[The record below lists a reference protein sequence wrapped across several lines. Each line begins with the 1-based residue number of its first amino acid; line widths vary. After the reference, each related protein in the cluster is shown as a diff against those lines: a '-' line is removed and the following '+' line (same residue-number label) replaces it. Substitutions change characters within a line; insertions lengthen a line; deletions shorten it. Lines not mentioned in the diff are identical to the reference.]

1 MLIVKIMQI
10 VHLFKHDIKYVKRAT
25 FLFLRLLFFLYKLNY
40 FTLKV
45 NLKTSTFNQ
54 CPLVLLKIQLIVT
67 FPFFLAVT
75 LCPPSESPFVAT
87 VAMLELLL
95 FQFVVAG

>member
-1 MLIVKIMQI
+1 MKNMQI
-10 VHLFKHDIKYVKRAT
+10 AHLSKNDIKYVKRAT

-40 FTLKV
+40 FIVTIH
-45 NLKTSTFNQ
+45 LKTSPLVQ
-54 CPLVLLKIQLIVT
+54 CPLVLLMVQLIVT

-87 VAMLELLL
+87 VVILELLL
-95 FQFVVAG
+95 FQFVVDG

>member
-1 MLIVKIMQI
+1 MQI

-40 FTLKV
+40 FTV
-45 NLKTSTFNQ
+45 TVHLKTSPFTQ
-54 CPLVLLKIQLIVT
+54 CLLVLLTIQLIVT

-87 VAMLELLL
+87 VAILELLL
-95 FQFVVAG
+95 FQFFVDGCTPP